1 MFVKTNKTS
10 ECSSCVAPCLSSLIL
25 QEQCHLLI
33 THVDEI
39 GKGCEFRAQGSG
51 QARLEHSG
59 KSLCSGQYDDKL

>member
-10 ECSSCVAPCLSSLIL
+10 ECSSCAAPCLSSLIL

-33 THVDEI
+33 THADEI

-51 QARLEHSG
+51 QARL
-59 KSLCSGQYDDKL
+59 